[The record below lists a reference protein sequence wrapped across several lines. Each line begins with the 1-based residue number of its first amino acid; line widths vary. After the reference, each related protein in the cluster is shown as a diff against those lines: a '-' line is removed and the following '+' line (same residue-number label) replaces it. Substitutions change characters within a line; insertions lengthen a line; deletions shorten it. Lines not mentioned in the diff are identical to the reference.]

1 MVEIYLDSLLLL
13 SIPSDDI
20 QRLSYR
26 PLKWLRFV
34 TFTICG
40 ARGDLLQS
48 HNGPIVNYDTTS
60 INNVVGPYYY
70 RPIGERSFYC
80 SSWLTRVS
88 SLQNL
93 VSTLITMF

>member
-1 MVEIYLDSLLLL
+1 MVDIYLDFDAPLLLL

-34 TFTICG
+34 TFAICG

-48 HNGPIVNYDTTS
+48 HSGPIVDYEAT
-60 INNVVGPYYY
+60 NVVGPYYY
-70 RPIGERSFYC
+70 RPTGEG
-80 SSWLTRVS
+80 
-88 SLQNL
+88 SL
-93 VSTLITMF
+93 